1 MHLVPDVG
9 SEAWRMDGPYARS
22 DMPGFKQLH
31 KEKTKE
37 RANDTVKNQ
46 RDKDLED
53 YSFLFFFLVCL
64 SLLGHFIVPFLRK

>member
-1 MHLVPDVG
+1 
-9 SEAWRMDGPYARS
+9 
-22 DMPGFKQLH
+22 MPGFKQLH